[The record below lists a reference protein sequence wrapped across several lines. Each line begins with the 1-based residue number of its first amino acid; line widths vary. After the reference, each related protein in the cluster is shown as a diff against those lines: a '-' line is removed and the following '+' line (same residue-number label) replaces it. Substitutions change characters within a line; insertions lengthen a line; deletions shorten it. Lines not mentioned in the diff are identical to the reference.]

1 MIDTR
6 SQKVLWAKEVLRHLS
21 TRTQDEQIDAV
32 TGPLESIRHG
42 LQALLSVLPIYAEAA
57 LHSAKLLADVL
68 TTVRC
73 IVESGDLKDDE
84 ELQIIEMGLP
94 TYAQERYEPM
104 SQRIQ
109 LRGPAMIRREISQGL
124 DGWDSSAT
132 ILWCPAVSACHWHMS
147 ILMVAFKDVL
157 AFVEGAE

>member
-6 SQKVLWAKEVLRHLS
+6 PEKVLWATEILRHLS
-21 TRTQDEQIDAV
+21 TRTQDEQFDLV

-42 LQALLSVLPIYAEAA
+42 VQALLSVLPIYAEGG
-57 LHSAKLLADVL
+57 LDSAKVLADVL

-73 IVESGDLKDDE
+73 CVESGGLKGGE

-94 TYAQERYEPM
+94 TYPNERYEPM
-104 SQRIQ
+104 AQRIQ
-109 LRGPAMIRREISQGL
+109 LRGPAMIRREITQAL
-124 DGWDSSAT
+124 DAWDSTAT

-147 ILMVAFKDVL
+147 VLMTAFKDVV
-157 AFVEGAE
+157 AFVERMQ

>member
-6 SQKVLWAKEVLRHLS
+6 PEKVLWAKEVLRHLS
-21 TRTQDEQIDAV
+21 TRTLDEQIDAV

-42 LQALLSVLPIYAEAA
+42 LQALLSVLPTYAEGA
-57 LHSAKLLADVL
+57 LCSAKLFDVL

-73 IVESGDLKDDE
+73 TVESGGLKGDE
-84 ELQIIEMGLP
+84 ELQTIEMGLP
-94 TYAQERYEPM
+94 TYPQERYEPM

-109 LRGPAMIRREISQGL
+109 LRGPAMIRRDISQGL
-124 DGWDSSAT
+124 DAWDSCAT

-147 ILMVAFKDVL
+147 ILMTASKDVL
-157 AFVEGAE
+157 AFVESVQ